1 MKISLLDTVL
11 RRYAPA
17 LLSAFLFPVL
27 PACSGDTPDE
37 PVAKEN
43 IIQFSTPVVLQQSG
57 SRANLVSGSLPEATE
72 LEVYG
77 YCIPLLSDYA
87 ATTDYDAKS
96 GEKGWNAKKSL
107 IVPDVLDGARLEV
120 DAYGCYYKGEPGLWY
135 TPQNTV
141 VVSAPGTDPSA
152 FKYSFMAF
160 CPASDRFR
168 TETAG
173 SVGAPTLHYTVE
185 YPCKEDAMYA
195 FVTDHMRDRGAV
207 DLVFHH
213 ILSAVSVKFNNY
225 SASSDIVINS
235 LVMEGDFYSEAS
247 IDFSEP
253 DPAVKVNSSMT
264 HAQLPFVSE
273 PLTVPHDAALTA
285 PSTYLI
291 LANSAGT
298 NGSYLGAR
306 KTIVGSFEFE
316 GQTIDIKIPREG
328 DNFDFG
334 RVPQPGVNYTLNI
347 NFYGD
352 RIVLMFTAD
361 NVEYW
366 QSGSDNNIFIN

>member
-120 DAYGCYYKGEPGLWY
+120 DAYGCY
-135 TPQNTV
+135 
-141 VVSAPGTDPSA
+141 
-152 FKYSFMAF
+152 
-160 CPASDRFR
+160 
-168 TETAG
+168 
-173 SVGAPTLHYTVE
+173 
-185 YPCKEDAMYA
+185 
-195 FVTDHMRDRGAV
+195 
-207 DLVFHH
+207 
-213 ILSAVSVKFNNY
+213 
-225 SASSDIVINS
+225 
-235 LVMEGDFYSEAS
+235 
-247 IDFSEP
+247 
-253 DPAVKVNSSMT
+253 
-264 HAQLPFVSE
+264 
-273 PLTVPHDAALTA
+273 
-285 PSTYLI
+285 
-291 LANSAGT
+291 
-298 NGSYLGAR
+298 
-306 KTIVGSFEFE
+306 
-316 GQTIDIKIPREG
+316 
-328 DNFDFG
+328 
-334 RVPQPGVNYTLNI
+334 
-347 NFYGD
+347 
-352 RIVLMFTAD
+352 
-361 NVEYW
+361 
-366 QSGSDNNIFIN
+366 

>member
-1 MKISLLDTVL
+1 M
-11 RRYAPA
+11 
-17 LLSAFLFPVL
+17 
-27 PACSGDTPDE
+27 
-37 PVAKEN
+37 
-43 IIQFSTPVVLQQSG
+43 
-57 SRANLVSGSLPEATE
+57 
-72 LEVYG
+72 
-77 YCIPLLSDYA
+77 
-87 ATTDYDAKS
+87 
-96 GEKGWNAKKSL
+96 
-107 IVPDVLDGARLEV
+107 
-120 DAYGCYYKGEPGLWY
+120 
-135 TPQNTV
+135 
-141 VVSAPGTDPSA
+141 
-152 FKYSFMAF
+152 
-160 CPASDRFR
+160 
-168 TETAG
+168 
-173 SVGAPTLHYTVE
+173 
-185 YPCKEDAMYA
+185 
-195 FVTDHMRDRGAV
+195 
-207 DLVFHH
+207 FHH